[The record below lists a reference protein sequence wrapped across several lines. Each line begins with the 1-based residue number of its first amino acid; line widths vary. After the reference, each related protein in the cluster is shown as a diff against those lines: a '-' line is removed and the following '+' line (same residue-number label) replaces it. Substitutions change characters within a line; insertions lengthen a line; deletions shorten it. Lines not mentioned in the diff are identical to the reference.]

1 MITARAS
8 RCSAIA
14 APRPAW
20 SWRMPTCSPRP
31 GNSLSPAAGAAVSPG
46 SQPGRR
52 RTRTREALRYRRGEC
67 DVGKLHDQVAD
78 VLAADL
84 AGRTA
89 WDEAPG
95 LYFLYKRG
103 GGGGH
108 PPAGSSVRDLG
119 DGAALACAGGDGGAC
134 RDILGAPHPPG
145 TGGLLRCRL
154 PK

>member
-1 MITARAS
+1 MSTARAS

-95 LYFLYKRG
+95 LYFLYIRG

-108 PPAGSSVRDLG
+108 PPAGFSLP
-119 DGAALACAGGDGGAC
+119 A
-134 RDILGAPHPPG
+134 LGAGARPPL
-145 TGGLLRCRL
+145 GGGEDR
-154 PK
+154 KSGV